1 MKLPP
6 LNFYKSPNK
15 PTIFFFFFILK
26 KPCISTCQNHS
37 STHSLSLSPPQSPST
52 PIHKIRSILES
63 PFQPTHQPLPITFK
77 TDFLPPEPLHPR
89 VNQPRQTRSQRSEN
103 KRPTSVSLVRELPP
117 PNRVEIGIGYRT
129 NREHGHRVT
138 TIEKESPDRNEATR
152 IERDPVSMDAHFWHE
167 GVRYRRGSE
176 KQGVVEG
183 CGLVAGSRDIGI
195 NAV

>member
-77 TDFLPPEPLHPR
+77 TDFLPPESLHPR

-129 NREHGHRVT
+129 NREHGHGVQSNNDREGEPRSKRGDSNRTRSRVDGCPLLARGGRVSAW
-138 TIEKESPDRNEATR
+138 IGKAGDRG
-152 IERDPVSMDAHFWHE
+152 
-167 GVRYRRGSE
+167 GVQPRR
-176 KQGVVEG
+176 
-183 CGLVAGSRDIGI
+183 R
-195 NAV
+195 

>member
-1 MKLPP
+1 MHFHLPKSFFNP
-6 LNFYKSPNK
+6 L
-15 PTIFFFFFILK
+15 
-26 KPCISTCQNHS
+26 
-37 STHSLSLSPPQSPST
+37 SLSLSTPIPLNPDSQNSFHSRIALPTNPPTPSNHLQNRLPST
-52 PIHKIRSILES
+52 RLS
-63 PFQPTHQPLPITFK
+63 
-77 TDFLPPEPLHPR
+77 LHPR

-167 GVRYRRGSE
+167 GVGYRRGSE
-176 KQGVVEG
+176 KQGIVEG
-183 CGLVAGSRDIGI
+183 CSLVAGSRDIGI

>member
-15 PTIFFFFFILK
+15 PTIFFFFFIWK

-37 STHSLSLSPPQSPST
+37 STHSLSLSTPIPLNPDSQNSFHSRIALPTNPPTPSNHLQNRLPST
-52 PIHKIRSILES
+52 RLS
-63 PFQPTHQPLPITFK
+63 
-77 TDFLPPEPLHPR
+77 LHPR

-129 NREHGHRVT
+129 NREHGHGVQSNNDREGEPRSKRGDSNRTRSRVDGC
-138 TIEKESPDRNEATR
+138 PLLARGGR
-152 IERDPVSMDAHFWHE
+152 VSAWIGKAGGRG
-167 GVRYRRGSE
+167 GVRPRR
-176 KQGVVEG
+176 
-183 CGLVAGSRDIGI
+183 R
-195 NAV
+195 